1 MRFFVRT
8 RKFKMLVGIFA
19 ILIAVTVVFAMI
31 GGAMAPGSSI
41 GSALITPFQRLFT
54 TVSHGIG
61 DTWKAFTDNQAIM
74 EENAALQQQVD
85 ELTGQLTEYQ
95 TAINENAFYKGFLE
109 IKETHPDFQFAEA
122 MVIAADGTDLYHS
135 FVIDKGSLAGVSAH
149 DPVITSAGLLG
160 YVSEVSLTSAKVT
173 TLLDPGLNVGGYD
186 SRTGDTG
193 VLTGDAAYAAGGY
206 TRLYN
211 LPRSSSVA
219 IDDYILTSGGGIF
232 PKGLVIGQ
240 VADVSRDTEDT
251 TVSASIR
258 PMADYSDLRKVMV
271 ITYFDGQGSVAQEG
285 GAAK

>member
-8 RKFKMLVGIFA
+8 RKFKRLVGILA

-31 GGAMAPGSSI
+31 GGTMAPGSSI

-54 TVSHGIG
+54 TISHGIG
-61 DTWKAFTDNQAIM
+61 DTWKTFTDNQAIL
-74 EENAALQQQVD
+74 EENAALQDQVD

-95 TAINENAFYKGFLE
+95 TALNENAFYKGFLE
-109 IKETHPDFQFAEA
+109 IKEAHPDFQFAEA
-122 MVIAADGTDLYHS
+122 MVIAADGTDLYRG
-135 FVIDKGSLAGVSAH
+135 FVIDKGSLAGVAAH

-173 TLLDPGLNVGGYD
+173 TLLDPGLNVGGFD

-193 VLTGDAAYAAGGY
+193 ILTGDAAYAAEGC

-232 PKGLVIGQ
+232 PKGLIIGQ
-240 VADVSRDTEDT
+240 VTDVSRDAEDT
-251 TVSASIR
+251 TVSASVR
-258 PMADYSDLRKVMV
+258 PMVDYSDLRKVMV
-271 ITYFDGQGSVAQEG
+271 ITYFDGQGSVAQES
-285 GAAK
+285 GATP